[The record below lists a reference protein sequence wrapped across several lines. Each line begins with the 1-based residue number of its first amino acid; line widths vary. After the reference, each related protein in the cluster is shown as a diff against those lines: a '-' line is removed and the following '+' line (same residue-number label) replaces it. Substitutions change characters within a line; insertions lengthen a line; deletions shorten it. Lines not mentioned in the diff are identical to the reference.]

1 MCKHQQPKIS
11 AKTVPTTAAGAKS
24 EESIGFVS
32 CGLDRLCPTSV
43 TKAQGQD
50 IQLDQYQSSI
60 REISSRRQKRNM
72 SVCGE
77 PVIESTESDS
87 TFFDLL
93 ATTDD
98 FMMTDHE
105 FEWYDLD
112 AIRELDLGHTNE
124 DCVITISHD
133 YHAGLIFTTERQF
146 LSKGAEVNV
155 VNPSFGKRDNK
166 SEQEFEFDIFFWVN
180 GDQSQNGETPDERE
194 FRERMEEL
202 ELEIRSEPPSLSS
215 SDRNEAKIEDDHDTD
230 GGFFPS
236 WLFEDAKAHLLD
248 SVEQIM

>member
-11 AKTVPTTAAGAKS
+11 AKTVPTRAAGAKS
-24 EESIGFVS
+24 GDSIDFLS

-43 TKAQGQD
+43 TQAQGQE
-50 IQLDQYQSSI
+50 IRLDQYQSSI
-60 REISSRRQKRNM
+60 REITSRRQKRNI
-72 SVCGE
+72 SVSGE
-77 PVIESTESDS
+77 PVIESAESDS

-93 ATTDD
+93 ATTNN

-112 AIRELDLGHTNE
+112 AIRELHLGNTNE
-124 DCVITISHD
+124 GPVITISHD
-133 YHAGLIFTTERQF
+133 YHAGLIFTTERHF
-146 LSKGAEVNV
+146 LSTGAEVNV
-155 VNPSFGKRDNK
+155 VNPSFGNRDNK

-202 ELEIRSEPPSLSS
+202 ELEIKSESPSLSS
-215 SDRNEAKIEDDHDTD
+215 SDHSEAKIEDDHDID